1 MTRDAENVSPPD
13 LTPSGPFVMRVTA
26 THVLAYFAAGLAA
39 LATMQYEQR
48 FAADSMA
55 TLMRPIDDPLVAA
68 GAGLQLV
75 NGLVLG
81 LVLAPFRAVLLGAR
95 GALDLFVLLVGVSL
109 FSPQT
114 PGPGNLEG
122 LLYTRVPLAMHLASL
137 PEVVAYSA
145 LVSTGLVWWCRKPAR
160 WKDRTAATL
169 VVLVVVMSM
178 LGVMDALGWLP
189 SA

>member
-26 THVLAYFAAGLAA
+26 AHVLAYFAAGL
-39 LATMQYEQR
+39 
-48 FAADSMA
+48 AADSMA

-95 GALDLFVLLVGVSL
+95 RAAPVRVAQGSAEHVSYLVLRRDKSWCKE
-109 FSPQT
+109 PIQ
-114 PGPGNLEG
+114 
-122 LLYTRVPLAMHLASL
+122 PL
-137 PEVVAYSA
+137 
-145 LVSTGLVWWCRKPAR
+145 
-160 WKDRTAATL
+160 
-169 VVLVVVMSM
+169 
-178 LGVMDALGWLP
+178 
-189 SA
+189 